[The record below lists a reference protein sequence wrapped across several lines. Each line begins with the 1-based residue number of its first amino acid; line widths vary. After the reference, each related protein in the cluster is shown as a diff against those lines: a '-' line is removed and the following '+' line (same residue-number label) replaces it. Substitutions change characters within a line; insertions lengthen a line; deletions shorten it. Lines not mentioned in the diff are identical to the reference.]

1 MPSRRQ
7 LSLCSALIAVLLG
20 LALFAGSALAAAQPI
35 DSQENSV
42 QSSVDGFVSYLK
54 SETNDALMAAA
65 RIARENKDT
74 IDEAKARIGVQID
87 AVSAALSSRKER
99 LKTFGNDASAMW
111 EEMERDG
118 RFVMGQDRAAGSRR
132 SGLDRR
138 LDTDP
143 FALGS
148 ASRNPCLNPCPKSEA
163 KHAKR

>member
-1 MPSRRQ
+1 MTSRRQ

-111 EEMERDG
+111 EEWRETAASSWAKIERQAHDAL
-118 RFVMGQDRAAGSRR
+118 DWIAAWIRTR
-132 SGLDRR
+132 SLSDRR
-138 LDTDP
+138 P
-143 FALGS
+143 EI
-148 ASRNPCLNPCPKSEA
+148 PV
-163 KHAKR
+163 